1 MDTRKAAPLL
11 SRVRS
16 WHLIGLGISGWVTLY
31 SVAVISWGA
40 SSFAVG
46 NAQGGCFALTMTLA
60 GMESRRFKPAGAAA
74 LDPLHWIKG
83 ASTEQLNQS
92 IAHLMRR
99 QEFLVEAIKPA
110 DAELGF
116 GVRAVNSGR
125 TLVFETGRW
134 REPFIDL
141 PHAEST
147 EANRIKARADLA
159 IIVTAGILQEGEDL
173 DEFLLNHPVQIVM
186 GDDFK
191 KLIQTKSVP
200 NQPAGRVG

>member
-1 MDTRKAAPLL
+1 M

-31 SVAVISWGA
+31 SVAVISWGT

-60 GMESRRFKPAGAAA
+60 GMESRRFKPAGASA

-83 ASTEQLNQS
+83 ASTEQLNQN
-92 IAHLMRR
+92 IAQLMRR
-99 QEFLVEAIKPA
+99 QEFLVETIKPA
-110 DAELGF
+110 DSELGF

-125 TLVFETGRW
+125 TLVFETGHW
-134 REPFIDL
+134 REPFVDL
-141 PHAEST
+141 PHAERT
-147 EANRIKARADLA
+147 EANRLKARADLA
-159 IIVTAGILQEGEDL
+159 IIVSAGILKEGENL
-173 DEFLLNHPVQIVM
+173 DDFLQSHPVQFVM

-191 KLIQTKSVP
+191 KLIQTKPAPTKPSGSV
-200 NQPAGRVG
+200 G